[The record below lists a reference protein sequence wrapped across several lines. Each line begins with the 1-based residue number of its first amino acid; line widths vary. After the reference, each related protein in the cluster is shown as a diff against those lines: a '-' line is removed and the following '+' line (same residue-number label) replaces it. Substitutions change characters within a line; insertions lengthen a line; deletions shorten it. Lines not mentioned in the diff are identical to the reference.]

1 MKYLMTGSEMKNW
14 EKQAMERYRV
24 PSLLLMER
32 AAQAVVE
39 KMLTGGYDLHKVLIA
54 CGTGNN
60 GGDGLATAR
69 LLQARG
75 IHAEVCLTGAL
86 DRLSDEAKQQM
97 EMYRALSGKFV
108 TAPAYDEYTVI
119 VDAIFGIG
127 CNREITGIA
136 AEVIEGINHSDVPVI
151 SIDVPSGVS
160 ADTGEICG
168 YAVKADATVTFFTWK
183 LGMMFY
189 PGREYCGRIFLADMG
204 IPFEKPEQC
213 QAVTYCGEDIKK
225 LPERKADS
233 HKGTYGKV
241 LVMAGSPK
249 ISGAAYLAAAGAYR
263 IGAGLVKLYT
273 PKENLFA
280 VQTLLPE
287 AIMEI
292 YNRERPTVKQL
303 KQCMEWADAI
313 VIGPGFGT
321 DRMAEKI
328 LKYTISKSKVPIV
341 IDADGINILAKS
353 KTCLLDK
360 NAPLVLT
367 PHIQE
372 MSRLTGTAREEIL
385 KDRMGAA
392 KRFTD
397 TYPVTLVLKDAC
409 TVVKKENE
417 RFYINASGN
426 SGMATGGSGDVLAG
440 MIGGLIAQG
449 MNDLEAARLGVYVHG
464 RAGDAAAQKKGAYSM
479 IATDILDGI
488 AEVTVE

>member
-1 MKYLMTGSEMKNW
+1 MKYLLTGCEMKNW
-14 EKQAMERYRV
+14 EKQAMEQYRV

-39 KMLTGGYDLHKVLIA
+39 RVTSGCYDLHRVLVA

-60 GGDGLATAR
+60 GGDGLAVAR
-69 LLQARG
+69 LLKAKG
-75 IHAEVCLTGAL
+75 IRVEVCLTGAL
-86 DRLSDEAKQQM
+86 DRLSEEAKQQM
-97 EMYRALSGKFV
+97 EMYRAVSGKFV

-136 AEVIEGINHSDVPVI
+136 AEVIEEINHADAPVI
-151 SIDVPSGVS
+151 SIDVPSGIS
-160 ADTGEICG
+160 ADTGTVCG
-168 YAVKADATVTFFTWK
+168 CAVKADVTVTFFTWK
-183 LGMMFY
+183 LGMMLY

-213 QAVTYCGEDIKK
+213 QAVTYDSEDIKK

-280 VQTLLPE
+280 MQTLLPE
-287 AIMEI
+287 ALIEV
-292 YNRERPTVKQL
+292 YDRERPLVKQL

-328 LKYTISKSKVPIV
+328 LKYTISKSKVPVV
-341 IDADGINILAKS
+341 IDADGLNILAKN
-353 KTCLLDK
+353 KTCFLDK

-372 MSRLTGTAREEIL
+372 MSRMTGISREEIL

-392 KRFTD
+392 KKFTD

-409 TVVKKENE
+409 TVVAKENE
-417 RFYINASGN
+417 QFYINASGN

-449 MNDLEAARLGVYVHG
+449 MNGPEAARLGVYVHG
-464 RAGDAAAQKKGAYSM
+464 VAGDAAAKKKGAYSM

-488 AEVTVE
+488 AEVTRE

>member
-1 MKYLMTGSEMKNW
+1 MKNW

-32 AAQAVVE
+32 AAQAVME
-39 KMLTGGYDLHKVLIA
+39 KVLTGGYDLHKVLIA

-75 IHAEVCLTGAL
+75 IHVEVCLAGAL
-86 DRLSDEAKQQM
+86 DCLSGEAKRQM

-136 AEVIEGINHSDVPVI
+136 AEVIEGIKHSDAPVI

-168 YAVKADATVTFFTWK
+168 CAVKADVTVTFFTWK
-183 LGMMFY
+183 LGMMLY
-189 PGREYCGRIFLADMG
+189 PGREYCGRIVVADMG

-213 QAVTYCGEDIKK
+213 EAISYCDEDLKK
-225 LPERKADS
+225 LPERKANS
-233 HKGTYGKV
+233 HKGTFGKV

-263 IGAGLVKLYT
+263 IGAGLVQVYT

-280 VQTLLPE
+280 IQALLPE
-287 AIMEI
+287 ALLEI
-292 YNRERPTVKQL
+292 YDRERPSVKQL

-328 LKYTISKSKVPIV
+328 LKFTINKSKVPIV

-353 KTCLLDK
+353 KICLLDK
-360 NAPLVLT
+360 NAPMILT

-372 MSRLTGTAREEIL
+372 MMRLTETAKEEIL
-385 KDRMGAA
+385 KDRLGTA
-392 KRFTD
+392 KRFTN

-409 TVVKKENE
+409 TVVAKENE
-417 RFYINASGN
+417 LFYINKSGN

-449 MNDLEAARLGVYVHG
+449 MNDLESARLGVYVHG
-464 RAGDAAAQKKGAYSM
+464 RAGDAAAKKKGVYSM
-479 IATDILDGI
+479 LATDILDGI
-488 AEVTVE
+488 AEVTRE